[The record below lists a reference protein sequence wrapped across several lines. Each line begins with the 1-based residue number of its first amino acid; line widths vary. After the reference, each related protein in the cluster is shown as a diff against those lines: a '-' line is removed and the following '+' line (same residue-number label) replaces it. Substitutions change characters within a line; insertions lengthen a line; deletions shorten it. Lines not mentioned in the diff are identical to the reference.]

1 MKNSFFYFFIFLIF
15 GFELIVF
22 LNTQFTLWPE
32 MVLYPWL
39 HNNGFLLYKD
49 IGNPY
54 FPLLTWILSA
64 WTKIFG
70 YGQESYIVFTWVFI
84 FLSQL
89 LFIFLVT
96 KIFKEKSKVI
106 FSFLI
111 YSILLIVFEGNG
123 LWFDLICTLPLIA
136 VFYFLINKK
145 YLLTGICLG
154 VGLLIKQ
161 TVVWVII
168 GSLFYIIITSGPRR
182 VKNIFYL
189 LLPIII
195 FLGFLG
201 IIFYLQGIF
210 SDFFFWTIKMAFGG
224 MQSAPWFVEL
234 PTRRNLIIIALAFWP
249 LALSYKYIFQK
260 KEVKLGVIFFFS
272 TAIFAFPR
280 FGYFHL
286 VAALP
291 FFAIVAAYVLGNIH
305 FRTLY
310 FVIIFILLLNFVKL
324 NSPFSVRF
332 FSSSTYQKNSALDKY
347 FIKNKL
353 PDKPWI
359 DSFSWY
365 PKPK

>member
-1 MKNSFFYFFIFLIF
+1 MRNRFFYFFIFLIF
-15 GFELIVF
+15 SFELTIF
-22 LNTQFTLWPE
+22 LNTRFTLWPE

-64 WTKIFG
+64 VTKFFG
-70 YGQESYIVFTWVFI
+70 YNTNVFIIFTRVSI
-84 FLSQL
+84 FLSQIVF
-89 LFIFLVT
+89 LFVIS

-123 LWFDLICTLPLIA
+123 LWFDLICTIPLILS
-136 VFYFLINKK
+136 FYFLINKK
-145 YLLTGICLG
+145 YLLVGICLG
-154 VGLLIKQ
+154 IGLLIKQ
-161 TVVWVII
+161 TAVWVII
-168 GSLFYIIITSGPRR
+168 GSLFYIITTSGPRR

-189 LLPIII
+189 LLPIIM
-195 FLGFLG
+195 FLGLLG
-201 IIFYLQGIF
+201 IIFYLQGTF
-210 SDFFFWTIKMAFGG
+210 SNFFFWTIKMAFGG
-224 MQSAPWFVEL
+224 MQSASGFVEL
-234 PTRRNLIIIALAFWP
+234 PTRRNLIIMVLAFWP
-249 LALSYKYIFQK
+249 IIFSHKSVFQK
-260 KEVKLGVIFFFS
+260 KEIKLGIIFFFS
-272 TAIFAFPR
+272 TAFFAFPR

-286 VAALP
+286 AASLP
-291 FFAIVAAYVLGNIH
+291 FFAIVAAYMLGNIH

-365 PKPK
+365 PKHK